1 MNARTIGSIHHATA
15 EKLAVA
21 ALEAMGRK
29 YAYSV
34 AIDWKGVVYIDLPND
49 TPVGDIVMTCRR
61 GSDPDELTENIRDEM
76 NRRAR
81 ELKQRNPKCPSK
93 TTSS

>member
-34 AIDWKGVVYIDLPND
+34 GVDWKGRVYIDLPKD
-49 TPVGDIVMTCRR
+49 MPVGDIVMTCRR
-61 GSDPDELTENIRDEM
+61 GSDPDELTENIRDEV
-76 NRRAR
+76 NRR
-81 ELKQRNPKCPSK
+81 KQQEQRKRAK
-93 TTSS
+93 